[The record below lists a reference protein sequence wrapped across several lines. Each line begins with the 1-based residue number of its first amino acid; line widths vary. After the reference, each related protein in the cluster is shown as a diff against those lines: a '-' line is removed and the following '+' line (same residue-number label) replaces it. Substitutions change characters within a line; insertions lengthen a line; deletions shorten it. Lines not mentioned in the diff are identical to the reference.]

1 MLVIIINAL
10 LAFIARLAVSILGG
24 ALFVIGLILSRNKS
38 KYLLNVAISYD
49 QLGNVLGGPLFNT
62 LLKKPGGRPFGDADE
77 TISYVL
83 GKNKRINKLTRLG
96 KWIADGLNKIDPNH
110 VEKAKS

>member
-1 MLVIIINAL
+1 MKTLINFL
-10 LAFIARLAVSILGG
+10 LAFIARLSISFLGA
-24 ALFVIGLILSRNKS
+24 ALFVIGLILSSKKS

-49 QLGNVLGGPLFNT
+49 QLGNVLGGPLFN
-62 LLKKPGGRPFGDADE
+62 LILKKQGGRPFGDSDE

-96 KWIADGLNKIDPNH
+96 TWIADGLNKIDPNH